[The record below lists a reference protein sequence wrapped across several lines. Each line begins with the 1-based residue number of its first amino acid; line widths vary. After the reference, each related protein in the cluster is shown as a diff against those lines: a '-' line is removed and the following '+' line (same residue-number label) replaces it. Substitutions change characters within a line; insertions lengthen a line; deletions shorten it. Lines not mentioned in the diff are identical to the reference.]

1 MALDPER
8 RSMGTSKC
16 HLNTSCGL
24 INRGWVA
31 WVKVYDVERPETPH
45 DPRNIT
51 DDVFS
56 CISRCIVINNIIPV
70 MS

>member
-1 MALDPER
+1 
-8 RSMGTSKC
+8 MGTSKC

-56 CISRCIVINNIIPV
+56 CISRCIVIT
-70 MS
+70 